1 MNSQPAPASPSSE
14 PRRIA
19 VIGGGITGLA
29 AAHRLLE
36 TRDQFPVKVTLFEGS
51 DRLGGVFG
59 TQQIGDYLVERGADS
74 FITNKP
80 AAIQLCRRLGIEG
93 RLIPTNSRYRNSLIL
108 SKGKPVPTPDGFNLV
123 APGKIWP
130 ILTSPLLTW
139 SGKLRILL
147 EPFIPARKDSDDESV
162 ASFVTRRLGKQAL
175 ERIVQP
181 LVGGIYTSDPN
192 HLSAQATLARFVSM
206 EKTYGS
212 LYRGMRRNSAPS
224 GDNSSVSGARY
235 GLFATFPKGMQE
247 LLDALEASVSK
258 QGKIRKRCHVQE
270 LKQTATGWIL
280 QTTAGEEQFDGVI
293 LSLSAP
299 SAAKILKPVHEQ
311 CSQLIQRIDCASSAI
326 VVTGHSLT
334 DVKHPV
340 ESFGL
345 VIPHAENRRI
355 LATSFLSRKFD
366 DRAPEGKI
374 CIRSFVGGAMQPEEF
389 ARSDEEIIST
399 VLSELHEIL
408 GVTGT
413 PDFAIVARYP
423 KAMPQFHVGHLQKA
437 EAILHAAE
445 EIPRFALAGNYL
457 EGVGVPDCIKSGETA
472 ADQLTE
478 QLSKPTQS
486 P

>member
-1 MNSQPAPASPSSE
+1 MNVQPNPSSPSSE
-14 PRRIA
+14 PLRIA

-36 TRDQFPVKVTLFEGS
+36 SRDQLPLKVTLFEGS

-59 TQQIGDYLVERGADS
+59 TEQIGDYLVERGADS

-80 AAIQLCRRLGIEG
+80 GAVQLCRRLGIED

-123 APGKIWP
+123 APGRIWP
-130 ILTSPLLTW
+130 ILTSPLLSW
-139 SGKLRILL
+139 SGKLRVLL
-147 EPFIPARKDSDDESV
+147 EPFIPARKDPADESV
-162 ASFVTRRLGKQAL
+162 ASFVSRRLGKQAL

-192 HLSAQATLARFVSM
+192 LLSSQATLARFVSM
-206 EKTYGS
+206 ERNYGS
-212 LYRGMRRNSAPS
+212 LYRGMRATKSPSA
-224 GDNSSVSGARY
+224 DKTSVSGARY
-235 GLFATFPKGMQE
+235 GLFATFPNGMQE
-247 LLDALEASVSK
+247 LLDALEARIMK
-258 QGKIRKRCHVQE
+258 DGEIRKSCRIQGLQKTE
-270 LKQTATGWIL
+270 SGWTL
-280 QTTAGEEQFDGVI
+280 RTEQGEERFDGVV

-299 SAAKILKPVHEQ
+299 GAAQILKPVHDQ
-311 CSQLIQRIDCASSAI
+311 CAQLIQQIDCASSAI
-326 VVTGHSLT
+326 VLTGHSLA
-334 DVKHPV
+334 DIKHPV

-366 DRAPEGKI
+366 DRAPEGKV

-389 ARSDEEIIST
+389 ARTDEEIIAT
-399 VLSELHEIL
+399 VLSELEEIL
-408 GVTGT
+408 GVKGT

-437 EAILHAAE
+437 EAILQSAAE
-445 EIPRFALAGNYL
+445 IPGFALAGNYL
-457 EGVGVPDCIKSGETA
+457 GGVGVPDCITSGETA
-472 ADQLTE
+472 AEYLIK
-478 QLSKPTQS
+478 QLSKPA
-486 P
+486 